1 MIDKFVEKLLQS
13 VTSAYMPKFRDI
25 AQTRSNELA
34 DMKAKVRTR
43 PEDVE
48 AWFEKEIEKISNV
61 DVTGLMEKMRKSYDM
76 DVTGLM
82 EKMRKS

>member
-13 VTSAYMPKFRDI
+13 VTSAYMPKFQDI
-25 AQTRSNELA
+25 AKTRSNELA

-48 AWFEKEIEKISNV
+48 AWFDKEIEKITSV
-61 DVTGLMEKMRKSYDM
+61 DVNGLMEKMRGSYDVDVNALMEKMRKS
-76 DVTGLM
+76 
-82 EKMRKS
+82 

>member
-25 AQTRSNELA
+25 AQTRSNELT

-48 AWFEKEIEKISNV
+48 AWFDKEIEK
-61 DVTGLMEKMRKSYDM
+61 
-76 DVTGLM
+76 
-82 EKMRKS
+82 

>member
-1 MIDKFVEKLLQS
+1 MIDKLIEKLLQN
-13 VTSAYMPKFRDI
+13 VTSAYMPKFQNI

-34 DMKAKVRTR
+34 DMKAKVRTS

-48 AWFEKEIEKISNV
+48 AWFDKEIEKLSNV
-61 DVTGLMEKMRKSYDM
+61 DVTGLMEKMKGSYDV

-82 EKMRKS
+82 EKMKRS

>member
-34 DMKAKVRTR
+34 DMKAKYGHGQ
-43 PEDVE
+43 
-48 AWFEKEIEKISNV
+48 KMSKH
-61 DVTGLMEKMRKSYDM
+61 GLTKK
-76 DVTGLM
+76 
-82 EKMRKS
+82 